1 MSRHRCV
8 GLLAC
13 LTVLV
18 PLFAVSS
25 AVRAAPPPIVNLSPP
40 TITGN
45 PVVGQVLTASQG
57 TWTEKGPNPT
67 FSYQWLDCTGSTCTP
82 IAKGV
87 ATTYTVASADVGL
100 TIEVAVTATNKFA
113 KVTASSKPTATVTAP
128 VTSLSPPTNFHS
140 TSTQQTSVATSWTAS
155 TSPGVVGYTVYK
167 NGSALPPVTGTSF
180 TFTGLTCGTTYT
192 FAVDAYNAT
201 QHSTQATLSTATAAC
216 STGTAPVNTGAPVV
230 TGLAQVGSLLTTTN
244 GTWSGTTPMTFTY
257 KWYDCDA
264 TGAACT
270 PISTPSSASYT
281 LTSTDL
287 NHTIRAQVTAKN
299 TVNSASAMSAPTA
312 LVKSPPTA
320 SGLHV
325 SGNQL
330 LDASGKVVRLHG
342 VNRSGT
348 EYACVQGWGIF
359 DGPTDAASI
368 LAIAS
373 WHANIVHLGLNE
385 DCILGINGVPAAYSG
400 ANYMNAIVSYV
411 NALHAQGLYAEV
423 ALMWAAPGS
432 QQATGHPLILDADH
446 AGAALQAIANAF
458 KNDPNTI
465 IGLTSEPHG
474 ISWACWLNGGS
485 SCSVGYTAL
494 GMQGALNAVRAT
506 GATNPVTVSGIDY
519 ANNLSQW
526 LAYEPNDP
534 AGQLMAEAHIYGKNT
549 CDTTSCFDS
558 QLAPVAAKVPMLWG
572 ETGETYDA
580 SDCGSSYISTFLPWA
595 DAHGVGYEAWTW
607 DTWGGGCGSLALISS
622 YDGTPFNTPY
632 ANYVHDHFLSLP

>member
-87 ATTYTVASADVGL
+87 ATTYTVASADVGH

-192 FAVDAYNAT
+192 FGVDAYNAT

-257 KWYDCDA
+257 QWYDCDS

-299 TVNSASAMSAPTA
+299 TVSSASAMSAPTA
-312 LVKSPPTA
+312 VVKSAPT
-320 SGLHV
+320 STGLHV
-325 SGNQL
+325 LGNKI
-330 LDASGKVVRLHG
+330 LDASGNVVHFHG
-342 VNRSGT
+342 VDRSGT
-348 EYACVQGWGIF
+348 EYACIQGWGIF
-359 DGPTDAASI
+359 DGPSDDASI
-368 LAIAS
+368 SAIRS
-373 WHANIVHLGLNE
+373 WNANIVHIGLNE
-385 DCILGINGVPAAYSG
+385 DCILGINGVSSQYGGS
-400 ANYMNAIVSYV
+400 NYMNAVV
-411 NALHAQGLYAEV
+411 NFVNLVHAHGMYAEV
-423 ALMWAAPGS
+423 NIFWAAPGS
-432 QQATGHPLILDADH
+432 TKATSQLPMLDADH
-446 AGAALQAIANAF
+446 GTAALQAMANAF
-458 KNDPNTI
+458 KNDPKTI
-465 IGLTSEPHG
+465 LGITEEPHDIG
-474 ISWACWLNGGS
+474 WSCWLNGGS

-494 GMQGALNAVRAT
+494 GMQAALNAIRAT
-506 GATNPVTVSGIDY
+506 GATNVVEISGTNW
-519 ANNLSQW
+519 ANDLSQW
-526 LAYEPNDP
+526 LTYKPNDP
-534 AGQLMAEAHIYGKNT
+534 LGQIVAQGDFYGNNACGGPT
-549 CDTTSCFDS
+549 CFDS
-558 QLAPVAAKVPMLWG
+558 TVAPVAQLVPVIMG
-572 ETGETYDA
+572 ETGETYDD
-580 SDCGSSYISTFLPWA
+580 SSCGSTNTQAMFNWA
-595 DAHGVGYEAWTW
+595 DAHGVGYMSWTW
-607 DTWGGGCGSLALISS
+607 DTWGTCLSLISN
-622 YDGTPFNTPY
+622 YNGTPANSAY
-632 ANYVHDHFLSLP
+632 ANYVRTHFLSLP